1 MNVIIGMSELMPV
14 ENLTEKQKNF
24 FWEIQNMSKTL
35 LKLINDIL
43 DFSKIEAGKL
53 DIVPTHYSVRAL
65 LDTVYSMLSFI
76 AEKKGLEFNARVTCD
91 VPDVLYGDEIR
102 VRQVLTNIVSN
113 SIKYT
118 HEGSINI
125 DICKIKKKGKPYLK
139 TRIKDTGIGI
149 KKEDIPKLFGVFQ
162 QFDVRKNR
170 GIVGTGLGLAICKK
184 LVDMMGGIVE
194 VESEYGKGSAF
205 TVLLPLVEGD
215 AALLKADRL
224 YSVRKAGDFVTAKE
238 NADVK
243 VLVVDDMPEN
253 LTVASGFLAL
263 HNIKAD
269 TALSGSEALEKVKK
283 TRYDLVFMDQMMP
296 EMDGLDAARYIRE
309 LEEKTGDSWFGKMPI
324 IALSANAV
332 QGAVEK
338 FLEAG
343 MNDSINKPIEAQTL
357 NSKLTLWLPPEKIEH
372 GVERKTGAKDDEYP
386 VFEQLRK
393 INAID
398 LEDGLQH
405 TGSASSYIKVIKQYC
420 SGFETST
427 LALSGILGKKDIDEY
442 HIKVHALKGVFATLG
457 VVSLSNWAEKLEFAA
472 ADAKAANSDFP
483 EICITETAPFIEKCK
498 AFFDGLPAAV
508 KPENADGKKE
518 IKKDSGDVSFLL
530 RKLEELKAAFETGHT
545 NSINEICDELVKL
558 SFDEKTDSF
567 IGELSRLAADFD
579 YCIANQKLGEFLN
592 AVKN

>member
-53 DIVPTHYSVRAL
+53 DIVPTHYSVRTL

-76 AEKKGLEFNARVTCD
+76 AEKKGLEFNARVACD

-102 VRQVLTNIVSN
+102 VRQILTNIVSN

-149 KKEDIPKLFGVFQ
+149 KKEDIPRLFGAFQ

-184 LVDMMGGIVE
+184 LVDMMGGVIE
-194 VESEYGKGSAF
+194 VESGYGKGSVF

-224 YSVRKAGDFVTAKE
+224 YSVKKAGDFVTAKE

-269 TALSGSEALEKVKK
+269 TALSGGEALEKVKK

-296 EMDGLDAARYIRE
+296 EMDGLDAARYIRG

-338 FLEAG
+338 FIEAG
-343 MNDSINKPIEAQTL
+343 MNDSINKPIEAKML

-386 VFEQLRK
+386 IFEQLRK

-427 LALSGILGKKDIDEY
+427 LALSEILEKKDIDEY
-442 HIKVHALKGVFATLG
+442 HIKIHALKGVFATLG

-472 ADAKAANSDFP
+472 VDAKAANSGFP
-483 EICITETAPFIEKCK
+483 ETCIAETAPFIEKCK
-498 AFFDGLPAAV
+498 AFFDSLPAAV
-508 KPENADGKKE
+508 KPESAVGKKD
-518 IKKDSGDVSFLL
+518 IKKDSGDASFVL
-530 RKLEELKAAFETGHT
+530 RKLEELKAAFETGYT
-545 NSINEICDELVKL
+545 NSINEICDELGKL

-579 YCIANQKLGEFLN
+579 YCIAEQKIGEFLN
-592 AVKN
+592 AGKN